1 MNLDELE
8 LSAGLASFEQ
18 IENVITELLERD
30 VVVLSL
36 GGDHAITYPLL
47 KAYRKKYDPERDP
60 PGVTAMVAA
69 KLLKE
74 IAARMLEL
82 N

>member
-36 GGDHAITYPLL
+36 GGDHAITYPIS
-47 KAYRKKYDPERDP
+47 KASRKKYDPERDP
-60 PGVTAMVAA
+60 LGVTAMVAA